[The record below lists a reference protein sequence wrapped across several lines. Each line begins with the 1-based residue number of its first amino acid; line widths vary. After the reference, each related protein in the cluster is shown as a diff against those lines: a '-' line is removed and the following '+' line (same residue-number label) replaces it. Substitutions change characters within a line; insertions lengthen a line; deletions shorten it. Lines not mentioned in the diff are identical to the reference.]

1 MIGPTCGEMIY
12 LDTHVVV
19 WLYAGQVDLLS
30 GLAKDSIDS
39 ENLLISPMVGLEL
52 QFLSEIGRIKVNSEE
67 IVNDL
72 SMRIGLRYC
81 ELPFTSVVTKS
92 LNQHWTRDP
101 FDRIIV
107 AQASLQKES
116 VLLTKDSLIQK
127 NYLKARW

>member
-1 MIGPTCGEMIY
+1 MVY

>member
-1 MIGPTCGEMIY
+1 MIGPTCGEMVY

-30 GLAKDSIDS
+30 VFAKDSIDS

-52 QFLSEIGRIKVNSEE
+52 RFLSEIGRIKVDSEE